1 MEIERGTRVLITGAT
16 RGIGRAVVERLAAR
30 GARLGLVAR
39 GEAGPARAGRG
50 AARRAITSSW
60 SPTSG
65 TTPRWRAPSSASS
78 REAGGLEIVIA
89 NAGMSHYGPL
99 KDQPVE
105 QGEEMTRINW
115 LGTLYTVQAALPHLL
130 AAGRGHVV
138 VVSSGAGLRSFPGAA
153 VYGATK
159 AAQRMYADALRH
171 ELDGTGIG
179 VTTVFPG
186 EIATGFHDHQRDRL
200 PEWRAAQEGVPVGPL
215 ADEMVAAIEG
225 DERYVYHPRNVRLLG
240 LMHGVDPKL
249 ADLALRRLRGP
260 SSAPRRD

>member
-1 MEIERGTRVLITGAT
+1 VEIERGTRVLITGAT

-39 GEAGPARAGRG
+39 GEAGLREL
-50 AARRAITSSW
+50 AAELPGEDHVLLVADVGDHT
-60 SPTSG
+60 
-65 TTPRWRAPSSASS
+65 AVASAVE
-78 REAGGLEIVIA
+78 RFVAEAGGLEIVIA

-225 DERYVYHPRNVRLLG
+225 NERYVYHPRNVRLLG
-240 LMHGVDPKL
+240 LMHGVEPKL